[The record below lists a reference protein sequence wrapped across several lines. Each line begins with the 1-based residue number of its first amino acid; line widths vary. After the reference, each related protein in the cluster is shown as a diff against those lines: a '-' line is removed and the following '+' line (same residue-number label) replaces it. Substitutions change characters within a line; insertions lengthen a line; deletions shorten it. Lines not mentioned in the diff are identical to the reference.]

1 MSTIYEKMKAHAE
14 KKRRSFVSLGSEDGA
29 VSPTKLNQTL
39 VDGSKGLSKPFYN
52 PTNDLMD
59 GFNST
64 VNETGMSYGED
75 LASDGD
81 KLDFGSGNKSNAP
94 SVVKFNSPAKDA
106 SKEAAEKLK
115 STTTRTKREE
125 DLSDVDGNALDVTDV
140 VTLTP
145 GDERTK
151 LYSDLPEED
160 RAAAREYNKEKYGT
174 HNPTAEGKADNK
186 IGTPDKEDKSVEISK
201 RPTEN
206 KEVTE
211 TPGTKS
217 QYNMGLMETRN
228 AKKARNKQFRSDKKL
243 TKKYE
248 KLIKKHEKTKG
259 NNSESESM
267 SPELRNAYAHFS
279 KEGSSESNRFNQR
292 VGTTKGVDTK
302 GTSEEKITPGFE
314 AAAEGATVI
323 DASGNPVE
331 NKKEEKSMAEFKAA
345 PSVTKFAGVVAGALG
360 KAAIGMAA
368 DKLTGGPK
376 YKMRGP
382 LYKNNKK

>member
-52 PTNDLMD
+52 PANDLMD

-94 SVVKFNSPAKDA
+94 SVVEFSSPAKNA
-106 SKEAAEKLK
+106 NKEAAEKLK
-115 STTTRTKREE
+115 STTTRTKREGDFSNE
-125 DLSDVDGNALDVTDV
+125 AGNAVDVTDV
-140 VTLTP
+140 ITLTP
-145 GDERTK
+145 GNGF
-151 LYSDLPEED
+151 ED
-160 RAAAREYNKEKYGT
+160 SGEKMSNEDYTQWKKDNPDWKEKEDAYVEKK
-174 HNPTAEGKADNK
+174 EGAK
-186 IGTPDKEDKSVEISK
+186 DKEDKSVEITE

-228 AKKARNKQFRSDKKL
+228 AKKARNKQLRSNKKL

-259 NNSESESM
+259 NNSESERM
-267 SPELRNAYAHFS
+267 SPELRDAYAHFS
-279 KEGSSESNRFNQR
+279 EEGSSESNRFNQR

-302 GTSEEKITPGFE
+302 ATSEEKVTAGFE
-314 AAAEGATVI
+314 AGAEGATVI

-331 NKKEEKSMAEFKAA
+331 NKKDEKSIAEFKAA

>member
-94 SVVKFNSPAKDA
+94 SVVKFNSPAKNA
-106 SKEAAEKLK
+106 NKEAAEKLK
-115 STTTRTKREE
+115 STTTRTKREGNQ
-125 DLSDVDGNALDVTDV
+125 SDIDGNALDVTDV

-145 GDERTK
+145 GGIIDNDEAQM
-151 LYSDLPEED
+151 SDEDWRKFTANETAQDKED
-160 RAAAREYNKEKYGT
+160 RKAAEIARGRREE
-174 HNPTAEGKADNK
+174 
-186 IGTPDKEDKSVEISK
+186 DKEDKSVEISK

-302 GTSEEKITPGFE
+302 GTSEEKITAGFE
-314 AAAEGATVI
+314 PAAEGATVI

>member
-94 SVVKFNSPAKDA
+94 SVVKFNSPAKNA
-106 SKEAAEKLK
+106 NKEAAEKLK
-115 STTTRTKREE
+115 STTTRTKREGNQ
-125 DLSDVDGNALDVTDV
+125 SDIDGNALDVTDV

-145 GDERTK
+145 GNGFEDSGELMSNEEYEKKK
-151 LYSDLPEED
+151 LDPEYMKKE
-160 RAAAREYNKEKYGT
+160 AEYLKKKEG
-174 HNPTAEGKADNK
+174 AE
-186 IGTPDKEDKSVEISK
+186 DKEEKSVEISK

-302 GTSEEKITPGFE
+302 GTSEEKITAGFE
-314 AAAEGATVI
+314 PAAEGATVI